1 MMLSPLDVMDA
12 QMIFVVDMVREGGL
26 REGGLREGEQ

>member
-12 QMIFVVDMVREGGL
+12 QMIFVVDMVCEGGL

>member
-26 REGGLREGEQ
+26 REGEQ